1 MTIMRTMNRADIVDC
16 GEDEKNEM
24 ESNAEIS
31 QPDVPPTAPHRPHR
45 HLSHAAA
52 TTNGNA
58 AKTKLEREV
67 LDE

>member
-1 MTIMRTMNRADIVDC
+1 MMRTMNQADIVEC

-24 ESNAEIS
+24 ESNAKIS

-45 HLSHAAA
+45 HLSH
-52 TTNGNA
+52 TINGNA